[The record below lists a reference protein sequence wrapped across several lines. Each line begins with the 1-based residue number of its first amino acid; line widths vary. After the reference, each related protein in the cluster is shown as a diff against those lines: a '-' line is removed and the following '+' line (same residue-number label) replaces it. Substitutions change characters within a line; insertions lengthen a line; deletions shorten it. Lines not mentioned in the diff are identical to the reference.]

1 MFFPKLCCLAISSI
15 RYQIDH
21 SINGYIGTRQGHPII
36 YVTHNPDNP
45 KTTPTHKECHRISS
59 KQGQLFMPQ
68 IENYTHLK
76 HRLDDHLNQWYSH
89 YNYAPP
95 KYVMPYKS
103 GRRLDYEFFEN
114 SPEDAN
120 PRPPKFPIVYKGKTY
135 YSKNEVLAV
144 IVSRNLGLQFKSEV
158 PLEVNDNTTYCL
170 DGLIGCEMADFS
182 MYLEIMGM
190 PDKPDYMQRNY
201 QKIVDYSNTGLRQN
215 QEILYIFVPNS
226 YEFDSDNLE
235 IQIMMSIE
243 RSLPEPEGWL
253 EAVTAA

>member
-1 MFFPKLCCLAISSI
+1 
-15 RYQIDH
+15 
-21 SINGYIGTRQGHPII
+21 
-36 YVTHNPDNP
+36 
-45 KTTPTHKECHRISS
+45 
-59 KQGQLFMPQ
+59 MPQ

-103 GRRLDYEFFEN
+103 GRRLDYAFFEN